1 MDTNL
6 KAVGDAMITALMDT
20 DIDMC
25 GIDSSASECVV
36 EGDKVTFEMNRW
48 VENPPPP
55 RRTPPWD
62 PARRL
67 YPPIGRITYTVT
79 VTATYEKFDP
89 EA

>member
-48 VENPPPP
+48 VENPCARCPHALGP
-55 RRTPPWD
+55 R
-62 PARRL
+62 ARL